1 MNPIINKKNGKDSRK
16 YALQNK
22 YIGVRRVEFEDD
34 TNGKKVKLC
43 SKYSNVLGSSNVTFC
58 VLGSSNEIDNLD
70 AFQSTLYACSEKE
83 GKYLQSVCKHIN
95 LEYLCIYILNQK
107 SYIDMYSNF

>member
-22 YIGVRRVEFEDD
+22 YIGVRRVEFEDG

-43 SKYSNVLGSSNVTFC
+43 S
-58 VLGSSNEIDNLD
+58 NLL
-70 AFQSTLYACSEKE
+70 FTP
-83 GKYLQSVCKHIN
+83 
-95 LEYLCIYILNQK
+95 
-107 SYIDMYSNF
+107 